1 MHPLLQELKKPQHR
15 LKRCS
20 VVLCSFQS
28 DVHGQGELG
37 GINTSFT
44 LLFSDSYLTGARV
57 PLLWGDHLVDVF
69 GLLCDC
75 PIDVPSGWFV
85 GNSTQLGILVE
96 EIFEGG
102 VPHVPVRDVLLGEF
116 TVLTWNEWCS
126 SDHIR
131 IWENLALNESCGH
144 KYTGW
149 KIKLNKK
156 NYRSHRLSGRWQKQ
170 SAKPLTNSYF
180 IGTYG

>member
-1 MHPLLQELKKPQHR
+1 M
-15 LKRCS
+15 
-20 VVLCSFQS
+20 
-28 DVHGQGELG
+28 
-37 GINTSFT
+37 
-44 LLFSDSYLTGARV
+44 
-57 PLLWGDHLVDVF
+57 DVF

-131 IWENLALNESCGH
+131 I
-144 KYTGW
+144 
-149 KIKLNKK
+149 
-156 NYRSHRLSGRWQKQ
+156 
-170 SAKPLTNSYF
+170 
-180 IGTYG
+180 